1 MVKES
6 KSKKSS
12 MGSVGFFS
20 SGIIKVG
27 SIYIFSSTDNQPQ
40 EKYEEMRNYFGEYVQ
55 CKYVNCEDPD
65 KVFSKLKK
73 AIAENHN
80 YGDCLYSL
88 HSGPATTTLKEVS
101 GASQCH
107 SIKKKNPTKAKG
119 KKSEDASGSEVDA
132 SGSDDEKQKKSTKKG
147 KKAKA
152 SSDDDVESEDDSKKK
167 KSAKKGKSDD
177 SDDEKSKKSSKKGK
191 GKTDDSD
198 DEKPKKKSSKK
209 GKSKE
214 SDDES
219 DKSGSE
225 NESGT
230 DSDASKKAKKTKKSG
245 KDEKKGKTKS
255 K

>member
-167 KSAKKGKSDD
+167 KSAKKGKSD